1 MRRNAALLV
10 VLAACSGGASKP
22 PRAPRP
28 TTLPEQVVYDFETAV
43 LTSKDAFA
51 ELFDF
56 AEVGAY
62 EILLRRYDLLGRL
75 PDLTDEERASLE
87 KDDGTPYPAERERR
101 NVSNF

>member
-22 PRAPRP
+22 PRPP
-28 TTLPEQVVYDFETAV
+28 TLPEQVAYDFETAV

-101 NVSNF
+101 NVSNFYK